1 MAFFEGRQHC
11 VRLGCTG
18 YRLKT
23 KKMYIFLPT
32 VNNMVGGVSVKK
44 NELTETIASEQFAID
59 ATQIQKDDL
68 IDLIHSF
75 TNADNRTLVNTF
87 VTRLTLYDTY
97 AILAYDSSGDNTINI
112 PLTDTDF
119 VHDATS
125 LHQRVAG
132 TKFYIHHATLY
143 IYVPLVA

>member
-1 MAFFEGRQHC
+1 MLSLAETTPH
-11 VRLGCTG
+11 
-18 YRLKT
+18 
-23 KKMYIFLPT
+23 LPAT
-32 VNNMVGGVSVKK
+32 FMQRMTDLENEK

-59 ATQIQKDDL
+59 STQIQKDDL